1 MRFAVAAH
9 AQRGRLTF
17 ACYVALVIAPQ
28 PTHLLYLQAP
38 ITELHALQIHF

>member
-17 ACYVALVIAPQ
+17 ACYVPLLQQLFYTFIVQVIEAA
-28 PTHLLYLQAP
+28 TS
-38 ITELHALQIHF
+38 I